1 MDNIKMMDDRHMRE
15 IKKRSRKK
23 LEIRKC
29 RRNGKVQD
37 REKKQNGAYRLP
49 SRRRI
54 C

>member
-1 MDNIKMMDDRHMRE
+1 MDNRKMMDDRQMRE
-15 IKKRSRKK
+15 IRKRSRKK

-37 REKKQNGAYRLP
+37 REKKPNGAHRLP
-49 SRRRI
+49 SRRRT